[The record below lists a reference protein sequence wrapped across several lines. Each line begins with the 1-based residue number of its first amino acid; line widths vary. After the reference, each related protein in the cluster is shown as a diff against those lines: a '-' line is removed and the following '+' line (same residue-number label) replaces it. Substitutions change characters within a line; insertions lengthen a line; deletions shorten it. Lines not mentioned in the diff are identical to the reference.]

1 MTGVGKKVPQS
12 QQPAPEAPAAVSV
25 AACSQS
31 GTEFVG
37 IGPVIQAKN
46 VAVVA
51 RVNASIR
58 SLSVDE
64 QKSQNAVRAA
74 VRAAVIKQRE
84 SDDKLQSGDD
94 GSAVDGLQPVDAGS
108 AAVGLQP
115 ADDAQ
120 KPAGEKKTDRFRLR
134 RKLGELGFA

>member
-12 QQPAPEAPAAVSV
+12 QQPAPEAPVAVSV

-31 GTEFVG
+31 GTEVEG
-37 IGPVIQAKN
+37 RKRVIEAKN

-51 RVNASIR
+51 RVKAAVGA
-58 SLSVDE
+58 LSEKE

-74 VRAAVIKQRE
+74 VRAAVKQRE
-84 SDDKLQSGDD
+84 SDENLQSGDD
-94 GSAVDGLQPVDAGS
+94 RSAVVGLQPVDDGS

-134 RKLGELGFA
+134 RKLG